1 MHYQFSDYNMENE
14 SELQDLKEI
23 AIAKIKAAYN
33 HSVDLEANHSVLWDR
48 FAKIRKIKLS
58 ITLILSLIAASS
70 LIFTITFK
78 FEIFYFQYWYSL
90 TEI

>member
-1 MHYQFSDYNMENE
+1 MENE

-33 HSVDLEANHSVLWDR
+33 HSVDLEANHSVLWDK

-70 LIFTITFK
+70 LIFTTAFNNLTDIRNYLFLAD
-78 FEIFYFQYWYSL
+78 IFAL
-90 TEI
+90 II